1 METKKRDIIKYL
13 IDNLPHDT
21 SNLVLCIELLNG
33 QIIIYYTDDH
43 GVRYDIIEG
52 IENES
57 LLYDAIN
64 FMVLELKKKRLYPDN
79 YPLNIPPRLD
89 PGKPCYLVNSEKE
102 YLAFTLDYFTPDIDM
117 AAEINA
123 KRHEKIKQ
131 LLEEKLNTKLTII
144 Q

>member
-57 LLYDAIN
+57 LLYDAKN
-64 FMVLELKKKRLYPDN
+64 F
-79 YPLNIPPRLD
+79 
-89 PGKPCYLVNSEKE
+89 LVW
-102 YLAFTLDYFTPDIDM
+102 
-117 AAEINA
+117 
-123 KRHEKIKQ
+123 
-131 LLEEKLNTKLTII
+131 
-144 Q
+144 